1 MKCAIERRKKIE
13 GTHIQHIL
21 RVESVYVKPT
31 STKKKFAEIVKCVNT
46 FFLNLIIVCIF
57 QCYLPLCLSKT
68 KRVESV
74 SR

>member
-31 STKKKFAEIVKCVNT
+31 STKKNLLKLLSASTLSSLTLLLCVYFNVT
-46 FFLNLIIVCIF
+46 YHFVYPK
-57 QCYLPLCLSKT
+57 QKG
-68 KRVESV
+68 
-74 SR
+74 